1 MTELKIKDQTPHIA
15 KHVLAPVRV
24 LNLYA
29 GIGGN
34 RKHWQNVEV
43 TAIEYNEEIANV
55 YKQLHPSDNVIV
67 TDAHDYLAKHW
78 REFDFIW
85 SSPPCPTHSRLRTM
99 NKVIVYPDMNLYA
112 EIILLQ
118 KWFKG
123 LWIIENVIPYYD
135 PIIKPDLILHRH
147 AIWCNFKIT
156 QKEFEKLETCKKLG
170 EREFLQEK
178 LGFDVSNYSGIDKR
192 KVLRNCVVPE
202 MGLHILNCALGILKE
217 DVIENQISLF
227 AVS

>member
-1 MTELKIKDQTPHIA
+1 MKI
-15 KHVLAPVRV
+15 

-34 RKHWQNVEV
+34 RKLWGNEHEITAVEFDP
-43 TAIEYNEEIANV
+43 NIAKI
-55 YKQLHPSDNVIV
+55 YQDNFPNDKVVIG
-67 TDAHDYLAKHW
+67 DAHQYLLDNFKG
-78 REFDFIW
+78 FDFIW
-85 SSPPCPTHSRLRTM
+85 ASPPCPTHSRLRTM

-123 LWIIENVIPYYD
+123 LWVIENVIPYYE
-135 PIIKPDLILHRH
+135 PLIKPKLILHRH
-147 AIWCNFKIT
+147 AIWTNFNII

-178 LGFDVSNYSGIDKR
+178 LGFDVSNYNGIDKR

-202 MGLHILNCALGILKE
+202 MGLHILNCAVWKKE
-217 DVIENQISLF
+217 EKEYKPQTLF
-227 AVS
+227 GTQA

>member
-1 MTELKIKDQTPHIA
+1 MKI
-15 KHVLAPVRV
+15 
-24 LNLYA
+24 LNIYS

-34 RKHWQNVEV
+34 RKLWGNEHEITAVEYD
-43 TAIEYNEEIANV
+43 ANIAKI
-55 YKQLHPSDNVIV
+55 YQDNFPNDKVVIG
-67 TDAHDYLAKHW
+67 DAHQYLLEHFK
-78 REFDFIW
+78 EFDFIW
-85 SSPPCPTHSRLRTM
+85 ASPPCPTHSRLRTM

-123 LWIIENVIPYYD
+123 LWVIENVIPYYE
-135 PIIKPDLILHRH
+135 PLIKPNLIMHRH
-147 AIWCNFKIT
+147 AIWTNFNIR

-178 LGFDVSNYSGIDKR
+178 LGFDVSGYTGIDKR

-202 MGLHILNCALGILKE
+202 MGLHIFNCALGKKE
-217 DVIENQISLF
+217 EKDNEPQTLF
-227 AVS
+227 NSQT